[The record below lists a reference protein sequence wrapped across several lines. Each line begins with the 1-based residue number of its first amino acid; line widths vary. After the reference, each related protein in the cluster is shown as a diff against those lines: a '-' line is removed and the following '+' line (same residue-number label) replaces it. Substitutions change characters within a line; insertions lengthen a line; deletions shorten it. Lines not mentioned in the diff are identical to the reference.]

1 MLVSAVLGVNTA
13 GVNITRVL
21 LPLYLGTGRLGPH
34 TGRVVLAFE
43 AAGVAAG
50 GRSGSSAPC

>member
-1 MLVSAVLGVNTA
+1 MVSAVLGVNTA
-13 GVNITRVL
+13 GVNVTQVP

-34 TGRVVLAFE
+34 AGRVVLAFE
-43 AAGVAAG
+43 ATGVAAG